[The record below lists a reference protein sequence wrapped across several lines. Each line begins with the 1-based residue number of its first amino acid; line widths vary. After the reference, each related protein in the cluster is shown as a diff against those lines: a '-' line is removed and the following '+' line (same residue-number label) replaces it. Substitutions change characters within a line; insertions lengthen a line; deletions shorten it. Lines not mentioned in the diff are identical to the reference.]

1 MTTIDDVFRKI
12 LGKFERWIDTFI
24 LMLPNFL
31 LAIIVILLFYFL
43 ARILTRFFDKT
54 LDRFSSNIAV
64 NRLITSVFHFMVVII
79 GLFVALGI
87 LNLDKTVTSLLAGVG
102 IAGLAIGLAFK
113 DVAANF
119 LAGIYMAIKSPVNMG
134 DLIEY
139 EDHYGRISQIGL
151 RATVLTTLQG
161 QDVVIPN
168 RYLMENPYIHY
179 TINKM
184 RRIDLNVGI
193 SYGDNLDKVEEV
205 TLEAING
212 IDFLK
217 KDKPVDFYYQEF
229 GSSSIN
235 FVIRYWVDFKKETD
249 YLSALSEGI
258 KRIKKAYDQND
269 ITITF
274 PIRTLDFGIK
284 GGKTLSEMLKEVKS
298 KE

>member
-1 MTTIDDVFRKI
+1 MTTIEEVIAKI
-12 LGKFERWIDTFI
+12 MGKFENWIDTFI
-24 LMLPNFL
+24 LMLPNFFI
-31 LAIIVILLFYFL
+31 AVIVLLLFYFV
-43 ARILTRFFDKT
+43 ARLLTRGLDKT

-64 NRLITSVFHFMVVII
+64 NRLISSIFHFVIVII

-119 LAGIYMAIKSPVNMG
+119 LAGIYMAIKSPVNVG

-139 EDHYGRISQIGL
+139 EEHYGRISKIGL

-168 RYLMENPYIHY
+168 RYLMENPYVHY
-179 TINKM
+179 TINKI

-193 SYGDNLDKVEEV
+193 SYGDNLDKVEKV

-212 IDFLK
+212 IEFLK
-217 KDKPVDFYYQEF
+217 KDKPVDFYYLEF

-235 FVIRYWVDFKKETD
+235 FVTRYWVNFKEETD
-249 YLSALSEGI
+249 YLKALSEGI
-258 KRIKKAYDQND
+258 RRIKKAYDQND

-284 GGKTLSEMLKEVKS
+284 GGKTLAEMLGEVRGD
-298 KE
+298 E